1 MSQKNFMGQ
10 KIFEAKKFLMPQKF
24 LLGHKNFCCPEKI
37 LMGHKIFWA
46 QKILGFLKF
55 APKFWG
61 QGPKFRRFCGQKPTK

>member
-37 LMGHKIFWA
+37 LWDT
-46 QKILGFLKF
+46 KF
-55 APKFWG
+55 F
-61 QGPKFRRFCGQKPTK
+61 GPKKF